1 MANII
6 KVENLFFTY
15 SDGTRA
21 LNGVSFAVEE
31 GSRVAMLGPNGAGK
45 STLLLHLNGLHL
57 PQQGSVSVQGREV
70 NKKTEKWVRTMV
82 GMVFQD
88 PDNQV
93 FSSTVWDDVSFG
105 PVNMGLSSAEV
116 TSRVSKALHAVGMYE
131 YKDKPPYHLSYGQ
144 KKRVAIAG
152 ILAMEPGVIVL
163 DEPMAYLD
171 PSGKEQVVNILD
183 ELHQRGITIIIATHD
198 VDLAAE
204 WADHII
210 IVKDGRV
217 LADGGSELLIQ
228 KKIVEEASLTYPLV
242 SRIFLNIPE
251 LAITVPRTVNQ
262 AVKVIR
268 NLIKSN
274 AIKQ

>member
-1 MANII
+1 MAYII
-6 KVENLFFTY
+6 KVKDLFFTY

-21 LNGVSFAVEE
+21 LNGVSFAIEE

-57 PQQGSVSVQGREV
+57 PQQGSVSVRGREIG
-70 NKKTEKWVRTMV
+70 KKTEKWVRTAV

-93 FSSTVWDDVSFG
+93 FSSTVWEDVSFG
-105 PVNMGLSSAEV
+105 PINMGLNSAEINN
-116 TSRVSKALHAVGMYE
+116 RVSKALHAVGMYE
-131 YKDKPPYHLSYGQ
+131 YKEKPPYHLSYGQ

-183 ELHQRGITIIIATHD
+183 DLHQRGITIIIATHD

-217 LADGGSELLIQ
+217 LANGGSELLTQ

-251 LAITVPRTVNQ
+251 LAVAVPRTVNQ
-262 AVKVIR
+262 AVEAIR
-268 NLIKSN
+268 NLIKR
-274 AIKQ
+274 